1 MAGIAKRERFEMP
14 EPVRRFFEGDW
25 DTPAMRV
32 EEFRDGG
39 NLVVKAEMPG
49 IDPEKD
55 VDVSVSDGVLHI
67 QAERQ
72 EKTEHKD
79 KDGYRTE
86 FRYGSFTRDIVLPR
100 GVKEEDVTA
109 SYRDGVLEVR
119 VPVPEGSEVPKKVTV
134 ARS

>member
-1 MAGIAKRERFEMP
+1 MAAIAKRERFEMP

-25 DTPAMRV
+25 DTPVLRV

-67 QAERQ
+67 EAQRR
-72 EKTEHKD
+72 EKTELKD

-86 FRYGSFTRDIVLPR
+86 FRYGSFTRDIALPR

-119 VPVPEGSEVPKKVTV
+119 VPVPEAAEEPKKV
-134 ARS
+134 